1 MSTRLPKKNARRCT
15 EQHVEYIPTSL
26 SGRSSREQILRR
38 SRFVGEKCG
47 LILLSFL
54 FATGCYNNIVVKEG
68 FNFSDIK
75 TVSVAPIRDYENFIG
90 SGEIISRSLVHH
102 LMKLGLNVVERE
114 KLSTIIEEAALSQTA
129 ITDAEYTLEIG
140 SPDAIILCTIT
151 EFSHKQVI
159 VIPIITQ
166 DKGRTVTT
174 VEETREPIINKDND
188 DENSDIAYTTTT
200 TEETTHF
207 KGSIIETSRVE
218 YVNSVVGITLQMIRK
233 ETGEILW
240 SSNYWYNSLSLSNA
254 VDKCVYGAIKPLKK
268 IYLKID

>member
-1 MSTRLPKKNARRCT
+1 MKFIRLL
-15 EQHVEYIPTSL
+15 V
-26 SGRSSREQILRR
+26 
-38 SRFVGEKCG
+38 
-47 LILLSFL
+47 LLSFL
-54 FATGCYNNIVVKEG
+54 FATGCYNNLVVKEG
-68 FNFSDIK
+68 FNFSDVK
-75 TVSVAPIRDYENFIG
+75 TVSVVPIRDYENFLG

-114 KLSTIIEEAALSQTA
+114 KLYTVIEEAALSQTA
-129 ITDAEYTLEIG
+129 ITDADYTLEIE

-151 EFSHKQVI
+151 EFSDKQVI
-159 VIPIITQ
+159 VIPITTH

-174 VEETREPIINKDND
+174 IEEKREPIIKKDND
-188 DENSDIAYTTTT
+188 DEDSDIAYTTTT
-200 TEETTHF
+200 VEETTHF

-254 VDKCVYGAIKPLKK
+254 VDKCVSGAIKPLKK
-268 IYLKID
+268 IYLK